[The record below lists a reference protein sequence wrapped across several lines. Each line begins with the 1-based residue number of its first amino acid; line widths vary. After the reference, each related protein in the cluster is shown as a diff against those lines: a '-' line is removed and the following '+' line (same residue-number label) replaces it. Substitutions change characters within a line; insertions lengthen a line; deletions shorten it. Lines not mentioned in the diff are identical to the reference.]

1 MKKRLVFVALIFCL
15 ILSACH
21 SGKKNDIAATTLPV
35 YEFTSRITEGTDL
48 EVARIVTENVS
59 CLHDYSLQVRQM
71 RILEESD
78 ICIIS
83 GAGLEDFLNDAL
95 RITPEIIDSSK
106 DIELLKGGEHEHNHE
121 GHEHIHAHEHHHEND
136 PHIWLSPLKAIEMSK
151 NIANSL
157 IIEYPKYET
166 IFNENLEGLIKDLED
181 LYNYGIENL
190 KDLSSREIITFHD
203 GFAYFADCF
212 DLTILRAV
220 EEEAG
225 SEASAAAIIDLIE
238 EVNYHHI
245 PAVFV
250 EKNGGDAAAK
260 IIASETGVKL
270 YMLDMAMSADS
281 YFDAMYYNIDTIKE
295 ALR

>member
-1 MKKRLVFVALIFCL
+1 
-15 ILSACH
+15 
-21 SGKKNDIAATTLPV
+21 
-35 YEFTSRITEGTDL
+35 
-48 EVARIVTENVS
+48 
-59 CLHDYSLQVRQM
+59 M

-78 ICIIS
+78 VCVIS

-106 DIELLKGGEHEHNHE
+106 GLDLLKSGENHHDHEEHEH
-121 GHEHIHAHEHHHEND
+121 IRAHHHHHEYD

-151 NIANSL
+151 NIAESL
-157 IIEYPKYET
+157 TIKYPEYAT
-166 IFNENLEGLIKDLED
+166 TFQNNLVKLIDDLED
-181 LYNYGIENL
+181 LYNYGQENL
-190 KDLSSREIITFHD
+190 KNLKSREIITFHD
-203 GFAYFADCF
+203 GFSYFADCF

-270 YMLDMAMSADS
+270 YTLDMAMSADS

-295 ALR
+295 ALQ

>member
-1 MKKRLVFVALIFCL
+1 MKKHLGLLALIL
-15 ILSACH
+15 LLLLSACH
-21 SGKKNDIAATTLPV
+21 SEKKIDIAATTLPV
-35 YEFTSRITEGTDL
+35 YEFTSRITEGSGL

-78 ICIIS
+78 LCVIS

-95 RITPEIIDSSK
+95 RITAELIDSSE
-106 DIELLKGGEHEHNHE
+106 DLELLKSDENHHEHE
-121 GHEHIHAHEHHHEND
+121 GHEHVHAHHHHHEED
-136 PHIWLSPLKAIEMSK
+136 PHIWLSPLMAIEMSK
-151 NIANSL
+151 NIAHDLSL
-157 IIEYPKYET
+157 KYPEHQALFET
-166 IFNENLEGLIKDLED
+166 NLELLIKDLDE
-181 LYNYGIENL
+181 LYHYGLTNL
-190 KDLSSREIITFHD
+190 KDLKSREIITFHD

-225 SEASAAAIIDLIE
+225 SEASASSIIDLIE

-260 IIASETGVKL
+260 IIAAETGVKL
-270 YMLDMAMSADS
+270 YTLDMAMSADS

-295 ALR
+295 ALS